1 MERTH
6 DGEEPHVEITRQDTR
21 RQFPEK
27 TFEQTCYSVGVP
39 VFLRAK

>member
-6 DGEEPHVEITRQDTR
+6 DGEEPHMEVTRQDTR

-27 TFEQTCYSVGVP
+27 TFEQTCHGVRVP
-39 VFLRAK
+39 ILVRAK

>member
-6 DGEEPHVEITRQDTR
+6 DGQEPHMEITRQDTR

-27 TFEQTCYSVGVP
+27 TFEQARYGVRVP
-39 VFLRAK
+39 VFVRAK